1 MSELSEQAK
10 AVDAANILRISLKT
24 IQTWATDGE
33 IPMNRNP
40 ANGYRPFRRNVL
52 EKFLREIA
60 QPVNRTRRAKWF
72 AVPLGKHTY
81 QRQRL

>member
-1 MSELSEQAK
+1 MSEQAK

-24 IQTWATDGE
+24 IHIWATDGE

>member
-1 MSELSEQAK
+1 VSELSEQAK
-10 AVDAANILRISLKT
+10 AVDAANILEISLKT

-40 ANGYRPFRRNVL
+40 ANGYGPFRRNVL

-60 QPVNRTRRAKWF
+60 QPVNRARRAK
-72 AVPLGKHTY
+72 
-81 QRQRL
+81 

>member
-1 MSELSEQAK
+1 VSELSEQAK
-10 AVDAANILRISLKT
+10 AVDAANILEISLKT

-52 EKFLREIA
+52 EKFFREIA
-60 QPVNRTRRAKWF
+60 QPVNRAQKAK
-72 AVPLGKHTY
+72 
-81 QRQRL
+81 